1 MKVVPIASYLSEFEN
16 GTSPE
21 KVQIPD
27 VDLVAE
33 NTVVDLQNGF
43 NQSPAEIE
51 DEPSQESLLQEQ
63 FEAGVKKRKKQAEIE
78 FASRLEAQKKDLTNI
93 FGQEIAKLQ
102 GDQAEQLGAR
112 LKTELS
118 HVETT
123 IANSVASIIK
133 PFVSGVVQV
142 RVLNELAVAIGDIL
156 TDPQSVQITIRGPKG
171 LLDALAANLDPPP
184 AAIVYVE
191 NDDLEICVEHGH
203 EKIESRL
210 QAWSDLIKSQLG

>member
-16 GTSPE
+16 GTSP
-21 KVQIPD
+21 KQMLVPD
-27 VDLVAE
+27 DELVAE
-33 NTVVDLQNGF
+33 NTILDMQDGF
-43 NQSPAEIE
+43 NQSPADKE
-51 DEPSQESLLQEQ
+51 DEPSLEALFQEK
-63 FEAGVKKRKKQAEIE
+63 FDAGIVEGKKQAEIE
-78 FASRLEAQKKDLTNI
+78 FSSRLEAQKTDLTNI

-123 IANSVASIIK
+123 LANAVAAIIK

-142 RVLNELAVAIGDIL
+142 RVLNELAIVIGDIL
-156 TDPQSVQITIRGPKG
+156 SDPQSVQITISGPKE
-171 LLDALAANLDPPP
+171 LLDALAVNLDVPL

-191 NDDLEICVEHGH
+191 SDDPEICVEHGH